1 MNSFAFSEKKIKVV
15 RLIRIKIYK
24 NRGSSD
30 NPDNKGPKIIR
41 IATFIFQNDLLG
53 GFRGSSLYLKVAGM
67 VLVLFI
73 ETKSCTTTNTFQA
86 GS

>member
-53 GFRGSSLYLKVAGM
+53 GFRGSFKTS
-67 VLVLFI
+67 
-73 ETKSCTTTNTFQA
+73 TFRCDFCFSFVGGDFRPDLNSMGKQ
-86 GS
+86 